1 MEMIHYII
9 EFYLTSTDKWLELKT
24 LSTLSEAEEYLIEQ
38 FDNIAEMLDESSD
51 GDISAETLMK
61 SWKKSYRITEMEIA

>member
-1 MEMIHYII
+1 MIHYII